1 MSSSS
6 SFSSSQLTNT
16 TTSSS
21 EKSTQGSSI
30 NSNSSLSSSEKP
42 SLSNSSSSSSSRSS
56 TSSSTSS
63 NTSNSESSSN
73 SSSSFSSSK
82 KPSLSNSSSSSSSRS
97 STRSNTNS
105 STSNSESSSNT
116 SSSISKKK
124 SKIKKKQKKKKHKEK
139 DLKKTKTKKIKKKN
153 KKKKKK
159 PTSKK
164 KTTKNKEEQTQ
175 RKGSKKQKRNPK
187 IIKKKIKEKKPKKE
201 KKKKHNK
208 KENKGYQSFG
218 YKKVSKNSFQQ
229 QKTKDKER
237 VNDNDKNKNEK
248 EKEFKK
254 KKPPSRKKAF
264 LFAAHPSYPTKEEKK
279 KKNKS
284 KFRGSSSESSSTSLS
299 SSDHDSSD
307 DMEFNKKFDQEVR
320 FIKQKFQKQ
329 ELQNTLRKNYSGET
343 HKERGIRSLDLCFLV
358 DCTASMKIYVEKVHD
373 KISKIIDEIL
383 TDKRYQDYTL
393 RIAFV
398 GYRDYGV
405 KRFEIID
412 FVKKD
417 QIKSFKE
424 RIKKVKLL
432 NNADYAE
439 DVFGGLHMALTLQWE
454 SFSKLLIHFADAP
467 GHGSEFWSIDD
478 PDMTQKF
485 DDRYASTGDPDK
497 RDAETLL
504 LALRK
509 RRIYYTFAKINGT
522 TNTMIKKF
530 KSIYDRT
537 DTLLFI
543 ETQEM
548 EQEAQ
553 NFVRIVVESVQ
564 KTINRTNQ
572 ITQSFQQ
579 SIMSHLL
586 HQQSN
591 KDSNVMWQDIEEV
604 AISRISNSNSISTL
618 MHRPKDIEW
627 IREKGQAEISKEP
640 FASGQ
645 ARMVYKLLY
654 HNKKCLLVAKY
665 FLDPPKEMEEEKQL
679 IEKDIVSQIIS
690 KRVAKKFNLKKPDQ
704 SVDFIEPVLIDFYDR
719 DQYRY
724 CYCEAFLEG
733 KYKKYSSNNGWKDN
747 DNSSYSAHAFSH
759 FSWQFSKQN
768 YIITDLQGVNY
779 ILTDPAIQ
787 TKTGD
792 FSITDLGLKEG
803 IKAFFGD
810 HVCNVICQ
818 QVGCNKIKEWQ
829 PKTKKILGKSKKK
842 KNQDIQV
849 FYYLLCDNWYCNKI
863 VKINRNIFNKK
874 LIILCTDCKMK
885 RKKNTN
891 TIVNQEKK

>member
-1 MSSSS
+1 MSSSSSS
-6 SFSSSQLTNT
+6 SFSSSQLKNT

-21 EKSTQGSSI
+21 EKSTQGSST

-56 TSSSTSS
+56 TRSSTSS

-73 SSSSFSSSK
+73 SSSSISSSK

-97 STRSNTNS
+97 STSSNTNS
-105 STSNSESSSNT
+105 ST
-116 SSSISKKK
+116 
-124 SKIKKKQKKKKHKEK
+124 
-139 DLKKTKTKKIKKKN
+139 KN
-153 KKKKKK
+153 KG
-159 PTSKK
+159 
-164 KTTKNKEEQTQ
+164 N
-175 RKGSKKQKRNPK
+175 
-187 IIKKKIKEKKPKKE
+187 
-201 KKKKHNK
+201 
-208 KENKGYQSFG
+208 QSFG
-218 YKKVSKNSFQQ
+218 NKKVSNNSFQQ

-264 LFAAHPSYPTKEEKK
+264 LKAAQPSDPTNEEKK

-284 KFRGSSSESSSTSLS
+284 KFRFSSSESSSTSLS
-299 SSDHDSSD
+299 SSDYDSSD

-393 RIAFV
+393 RIAFI

-439 DVFGGLHMALTLQWE
+439 DVFGGLHMALNLQWE

-504 LALRK
+504 RALRK

-572 ITQSFQQ
+572 MTKSFQQ

-591 KDSNVMWQDIEEV
+591 KNSNVMWQDIEEV

-704 SVDFIEPVLIDFYDR
+704 SVDFLEPVLIDFYDR

-803 IKAFFGD
+803 IKAFFGN